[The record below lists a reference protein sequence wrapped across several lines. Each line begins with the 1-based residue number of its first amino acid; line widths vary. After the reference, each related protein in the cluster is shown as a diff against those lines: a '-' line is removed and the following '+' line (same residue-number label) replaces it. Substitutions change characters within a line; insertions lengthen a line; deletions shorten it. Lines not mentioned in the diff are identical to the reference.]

1 MATSKNGRVQNGG
14 FWNSQQANYSPA
26 TQQLLKNM
34 MQESKLNSFQQR
46 QLNSRV
52 SSGQSLPSTCHP
64 TTSAK
69 PRKPAAKP
77 PPPKVLNPR
86 NYSGGVKNKEAIV
99 ASGAYERTDYKPR
112 PQVARTQKD
121 KDRLSNLM
129 AYGEDIAPPTS
140 ASLQAAREKMW
151 RDQLA
156 GLDDVEADR
165 FEELQ
170 KEIEERQ
177 NFLEEMITLG
187 QGAKYRPIISTE
199 ISQKLREME
208 IIDQEKSQE
217 LEKMIA
223 EQETRG
229 KKRVKS

>member
-77 PPPKVLNPR
+77 PP
-86 NYSGGVKNKEAIV
+86 
-99 ASGAYERTDYKPR
+99 
-112 PQVARTQKD
+112 
-121 KDRLSNLM
+121 RL
-129 AYGEDIAPPTS
+129 
-140 ASLQAAREKMW
+140 
-151 RDQLA
+151 
-156 GLDDVEADR
+156 
-165 FEELQ
+165 
-170 KEIEERQ
+170 
-177 NFLEEMITLG
+177 
-187 QGAKYRPIISTE
+187 
-199 ISQKLREME
+199 
-208 IIDQEKSQE
+208 KS
-217 LEKMIA
+217 
-223 EQETRG
+223 
-229 KKRVKS
+229 